1 VERLVTIADKG
12 SSPERKNLLCSAIFT
27 TNEAGHMISHCEL
40 FKIAMY
46 LVKLNKIEQTFVRS
60 MNEVSLQTW
69 MDVLKAKLR

>member
-1 VERLVTIADKG
+1 
-12 SSPERKNLLCSAIFT
+12 
-27 TNEAGHMISHCEL
+27 MISHCEL

-60 MNEVSLQTW
+60 MKGVSLQTW